1 MINRLVIHI
10 GPHKTGTTSI
20 QKMLYNASRSENA
33 KFIYPFTNLIE
44 IGQHTFAQR
53 AGEPHDPIF
62 KEMLSE
68 LKKANKTC
76 VLSSE
81 ELCYLSDEA
90 LASIREAFPQADVS
104 IVFYQRNI
112 LTLMHPWWQEK
123 LKHGSVQPFLEFALD
138 CLIMPHHLHL
148 LVPNVLLEGWS
159 KHFGRDAI
167 QIFLFDQ
174 IPDVA
179 SQFASD
185 VLALDFS
192 QDGASV
198 SNQSYGYTDCELIRF
213 WNLHGFWGAGVIQS
227 PEVHQ
232 VRSEFTELSTHFLG
246 EFQLSFDIPAFAHIE
261 QHLLS
266 CWRDRIKG
274 VNGDHLFTLRHK
286 FFPYIKTDIWVAH
299 QEFAERV
306 RMFANQRPEYSSWR

>member
-1 MINRLVIHI
+1 
-10 GPHKTGTTSI
+10 
-20 QKMLYNASRSENA
+20 MLYDASTSENA
-33 KFIYPFTNLIE
+33 EFIYPFTNPNE

-53 AGEPHDPIF
+53 AGEPQDPTF

-81 ELCYLSDEA
+81 ELCYLSEDA

-104 IVFYQRNI
+104 IIFYQRNI

-123 LKHGSVQPFLEFALD
+123 LKHGSEQSFLEFALD
-138 CLIMPHHLHL
+138 CLIMPQHLHL
-148 LVPNVLLEGWS
+148 LVPNVLLDAWS
-159 KHFGRDAI
+159 KYFGRDAV

-179 SQFASD
+179 AQFAAD
-185 VLALDFS
+185 VLELDS
-192 QDGASV
+192 SKSGTSV
-198 SNQSYGYTDCELIRF
+198 SNRSYSYVDCELIRF

-232 VRSEFTELSTHFLG
+232 IHSDFTELSTHFLG
-246 EFQLSFDIPAFAHIE
+246 EFHLSYEIQEFARIE

-274 VNGDHLFTLRHK
+274 ANGNQLFTLRHK
-286 FFPYIKTDIWVAH
+286 FFPYIRSDIWVTH
-299 QEFAERV
+299 REFAERV
-306 RMFANQRPEYSSWR
+306 RMFADQRPEYSSWR

>member
-1 MINRLVIHI
+1 MAMIDRLVIHI

-33 KFIYPFTNLIE
+33 KFIYPFTNSIE

-53 AGEPHDPIF
+53 AGEPHNPIF
-62 KEMLSE
+62 KEMLLE

-167 QIFLFDQ
+167 QIFLFDH
-174 IPDVA
+174 
-179 SQFASD
+179 
-185 VLALDFS
+185 
-192 QDGASV
+192 
-198 SNQSYGYTDCELIRF
+198 
-213 WNLHGFWGAGVIQS
+213 HGFWGAGAIQS

-232 VRSEFTELSTHFLG
+232 VRSEFTEISTHFLG

-306 RMFANQRPEYSSWR
+306 RMFADQRPEYSSWR